1 MNIDTNVLALAAAV
15 AATLACL
22 LSLRGTSRL
31 KRIEALMSASMP
43 EPDNGEVRA
52 ALARQ
57 QAGLDRNGQM
67 LEQLS
72 AATETGTREIKSVL
86 RPLVSQSAETHL
98 AANAMKTQMAE
109 LTEAVGRRTPTGT
122 PASRRGKPKGS
133 QQTGGGRGRRNRGR
147 TARGGDAAKPN
158 GSGEG
163 TAAGAAAGETAP
175 AAAAEAPAGGSRP
188 GEDGKPEAASD
199 PGPADPELADP
210 AAAEPPAAA
219 GDEQERQPA
228 AQA

>member
-1 MNIDTNVLALAAAV
+1 MNIDTNVLALAAAI

-31 KRIEALMSASMP
+31 KRIEALVSTGMP
-43 EPDNGEVRA
+43 DTGNAEVRE

-57 QAGLDRNGQM
+57 QNGLDRNGQM
-67 LEQLS
+67 LQQLS
-72 AATETGTREIKSVL
+72 TATETGTREIKSVL

-109 LTEAVGRRTPTGT
+109 LTEAVAKRST
-122 PASRRGKPKGS
+122 PASRRGKTKGS

-147 TARGGDAAKPN
+147 SGRGGDAARPN

-163 TAAGAAAGETAP
+163 TDAGAAAGETAP
-175 AAAAEAPAGGSRP
+175 AAAAEAPADGSKP
-188 GEDGKPEAASD
+188 DDDGKPEAASD
-199 PGPADPELADP
+199 PGPAGA
-210 AAAEPPAAA
+210 AAAESPATA
-219 GDEQERQPA
+219 GDEQGRQPA